1 MKQLERVKKV
11 IGDNTFY
18 IRPFPAFKAANL
30 SGELFSTLVPII
42 GGLLPAFSGNAENIT
57 DQEVEAVM
65 PAFSSAMST
74 LSGDKI
80 ESLMKKLLIDSENI
94 SVGGEDSLELLTMDD
109 ANELFCGDVQD
120 MYILCFYVIQ
130 INFKG
135 FFKRLKD
142 QFGDQITALQEKA
155 ATFLNTAPST

>member
-1 MKQLERVKKV
+1 MKQLERVKKE
-11 IGDNTFY
+11 IGDNAFY

-42 GGLLPAFSGNAENIT
+42 GGLLPAFTGSAENIT

-80 ESLMKKLLIDSENI
+80 ESLMKKLLINEENI
-94 SVGGEDSLELLTMDD
+94 SVEGDDSLELLTMDT

-142 QFGDQITALQEKA
+142 QFGDRIEALQEKA
-155 ATFLNTAPST
+155 TTFLSTGAST